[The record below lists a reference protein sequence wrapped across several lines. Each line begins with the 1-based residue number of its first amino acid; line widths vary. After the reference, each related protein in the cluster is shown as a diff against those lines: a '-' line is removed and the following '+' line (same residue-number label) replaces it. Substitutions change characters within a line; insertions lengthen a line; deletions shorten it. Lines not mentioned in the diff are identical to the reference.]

1 MPVLEKI
8 KAGVVDNTI
17 FQDAII
23 QGETALKVAID
34 AAGGKPVKTVLVPFQ
49 TVTKDNVDE
58 YIRKANDRNALA
70 AKYF

>member
-1 MPVLEKI
+1 
-8 KAGVVDNTI
+8 VVDNTI
-17 FQDAII
+17 WQDGII

-34 AAGGKPVKTVLVPFQ
+34 AANGKPVQTVLVPFQ

-58 YIRKANDRNALA
+58 YIRKANERNALS